1 MGLDYG
7 ELSRLFKSTSSSHFE
22 QEYMWAVV
30 FATSPAT
37 VTLGIGSYRQDFQV
51 GSGITKLKIG
61 LQPGQMMV
69 QMVRSGQTV
78 IYQSPSDFTYS
89 YSTDKCGL
97 ASWTLILGD
106 LIPPLDNYNVYASAA
121 STFGHR
127 YLPSSV
133 TYSHTAGAPT
143 SPSTTPTTTS
153 TTSSSA
159 PTASGW
165 QAVGCMNEGTSGSRR
180 ALTGI
185 SYTSSD
191 MTPDRCMAFCADYQY
206 AGLEYQ

>member
-7 ELSRLFKSTSSSHFE
+7 KLSQLFEITSSSHFE

-97 ASWTLILGD
+97 AS
-106 LIPPLDNYNVYASAA
+106 
-121 STFGHR
+121 
-127 YLPSSV
+127 
-133 TYSHTAGAPT
+133 
-143 SPSTTPTTTS
+143 
-153 TTSSSA
+153 
-159 PTASGW
+159 
-165 QAVGCMNEGTSGSRR
+165 
-180 ALTGI
+180 
-185 SYTSSD
+185 
-191 MTPDRCMAFCADYQY
+191 
-206 AGLEYQ
+206 